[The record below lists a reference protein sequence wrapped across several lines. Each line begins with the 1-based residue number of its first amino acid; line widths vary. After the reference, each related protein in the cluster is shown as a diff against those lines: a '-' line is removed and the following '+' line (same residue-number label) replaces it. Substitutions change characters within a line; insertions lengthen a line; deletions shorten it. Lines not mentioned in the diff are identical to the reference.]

1 MTLSKRVGD
10 LKIKDQISQN
20 DTVCCLHQLFEAQAD
35 RCPSAPAIDNSLGA
49 MQRECGAIFT
59 YGEVEAKSNQLAHYL
74 RRRGAICGARVG
86 LLIPRSPELYIAI
99 LAILKAG
106 GAYVPLDPEYPAD
119 RINYILSDGG
129 IETILTI
136 EDLAQEKAIGV
147 VNVICVDLQAGEIAL
162 ESTQRLDR
170 QLVDTTERD
179 LSYVIYTSGS
189 TGRPKGVEIE
199 HQSSTNYIQVVNESV
214 YHIQS
219 SDRVYQGFSI
229 AFDAS
234 VEEVW
239 CTFATGATLIVGSVE
254 QTRSGVDLAKFLT
267 QQQVTVLSCVPT
279 LLAMMEVEVPT
290 IRLLILGGEQCP
302 QELISR
308 WCNPQRRVLN
318 TYGPTEATV
327 VSTYQECHPDRV
339 ITIGKA
345 LPTYYVYILDEDL
358 QLCPPGVEGEIH
370 IGGICL
376 ARGYV
381 GRPDLT
387 AEKFINLD
395 RYKAIGI
402 IPDRLYK
409 TGDLGTWTNDGEIQF
424 LGRIDGQVKLR
435 GFRIELSEIESVI
448 MQCAGVSGA
457 VVAVKKVT
465 NIDRLIAYLV
475 PKQSLAKLDLGGIFE
490 TMRSRLPPYMVPTS
504 LEVLDSLPTLPSGKV
519 DRKSLPK
526 PQNIG
531 VSFHNNDGR
540 KPTNETESKIAIVWS
555 KILGINDISLDA
567 DFFQEL
573 GGHSLLAAIVISKL
587 RENPQFQ
594 DLAVLDI
601 YQHPTIAKLSAAL
614 ANRQQYPTSTQHGE
628 PSERPIAKPRPSGHI
643 WTILG
648 IYVLYF
654 IYSTPIVLPFSVF
667 DTLYDN
673 NWNKYVALAL
683 SGVALLLI
691 HPSLLLITIAL
702 KWLTIG
708 KYKAGSYPLW
718 GNYYWRFWF
727 MQQVHKLV
735 STEYLAGSP
744 LLNTY
749 YRLLG
754 VKVNRN
760 VYLGAIELV
769 AADLISIGANTSIND
784 RASLV
789 GYEIVDGRLN
799 IGNVTIGRD
808 CFVGSNTM
816 LGLHTQLADRSR
828 IGDLSYLGNGLTIPT
843 GEAWIGSPAKL
854 DHHTSSQ
861 IDELLTPVP
870 KCGNLLKLGYLVGSI
885 AIWLVPFISAIP
897 SFLLWQELLKELEI
911 DELLIPSAILGSFS
925 FIGIFCLQVLLYKWM
940 LLGRVKP
947 GNYPVYSSFG
957 LRKWWIDRL
966 MSMSLEM
973 MPTLYS
979 TLYLLPWL
987 RMLGAKIG
995 ARTEISTATN
1005 ITPDLLSIGSESF
1018 IADTVS
1024 LGAVK
1029 VDRGWMELAPTRIGS
1044 QTFVGNGALVPASSE
1059 IANNSLI
1066 GCLSIPPVSD
1076 TPMQPDTAWLGS
1088 PAIYIPHREV
1098 IDSYEE
1104 AQTYKPPHYLY
1115 AIRLA
1120 IEFLRVTLPGSIHF
1134 IVLFTLE
1141 FGLTVIADANSS
1153 WEWDLAIWAG
1163 VFLWFPFCYFLFTAL
1178 STFFVIGLKWL
1189 VVGRYSSGTI
1199 PLWSSFIW
1207 RTELITGLY
1216 EAIIVPGFLF
1226 FLLGTPFAPMLLR
1239 LLGMKIG
1246 RNVYIETTDF
1256 TEFDLITIED
1266 NVILDRDST
1275 LQTHLFEDRVMKLG
1289 KLHLYPRAQVGSW
1302 GMILYDTVLE
1312 QDVLIQPMSLV
1323 MKGEKLPPATT
1334 WQGIPV
1340 TRTYN

>member
-1 MTLSKRVGD
+1 MMR
-10 LKIKDQISQN
+10 
-20 DTVCCLHQLFEAQAD
+20 H
-35 RCPSAPAIDNSLGA
+35 SLI
-49 MQRECGAIFT
+49 E
-59 YGEVEAKSNQLAHYL
+59 L
-74 RRRGAICGARVG
+74 R
-86 LLIPRSPELYIAI
+86 
-99 LAILKAG
+99 
-106 GAYVPLDPEYPAD
+106 LDPEYPAD
-119 RINYILSDGG
+119 RIDYILSDGG

-170 QLVDTTERD
+170 HLVCTTERD

-199 HQSSTNYIQVVNESV
+199 HRSSTNYIQVVNESV
-214 YHIQS
+214 YQIQPH
-219 SDRVYQGFSI
+219 DRVYQGFSI

-239 CTFATGATLIVGSVE
+239 CTFAAGATLVVGSVE
-254 QTRSGVDLAKFLT
+254 QTRSGVDLAQFLT

-345 LPTYYVYILDEDL
+345 LPTYYVYILDEDF
-358 QLCPPGVEGEIH
+358 QLCPPGVEGEIY

-395 RYKAIGI
+395 ESKSMRI
-402 IPDRLYK
+402 IPNRLYK
-409 TGDLGTWTNDGEIQF
+409 TGDLGSWNDDGEIQF

-448 MQCAGVSGA
+448 MQCAGVSAA
-457 VVAVKKVT
+457 VVAVKKVA

-475 PKQSLAKLDLGGIFE
+475 PKQSLAELDLGGIYE
-490 TMRSRLPPYMVPTS
+490 TMRSRLPAYMVPTS
-504 LEVLDSLPTLPSGKV
+504 LEILASLPTLPSGKV
-519 DRKSLPK
+519 DRKSLPD

-531 VSFHNNDGR
+531 VNFQSSNGR
-540 KPTNETESKIAIVWS
+540 QATNETESKIAFIWS
-555 KILGINDISLDA
+555 EILGISDISIDA

-601 YQHPTIAKLSAAL
+601 YQHPTVAKLATAL
-614 ANRQQYPTSTQHGE
+614 ADRQQHPTSTQHGE
-628 PSERPIAKPRPSGHI
+628 TRERPTAKAHPSGHV

-667 DTLYDN
+667 DILYDDG
-673 NWNKYVALAL
+673 WNKYAALAL
-683 SGVALLLI
+683 SGIVLLSI
-691 HPSLLLITIAL
+691 QPSLLLISIGL

-749 YRLLG
+749 YCLLG
-754 VKVNRN
+754 VKLGQN
-760 VYLGAIELV
+760 VYLGGIELV
-769 AADLISIGANTSIND
+769 AADLITIGENTSIND
-784 RASLV
+784 GASLV

-799 IGNVTIGRD
+799 IGNITIGRD

-816 LGLHTQLADRSR
+816 LGLHTQLVDRSR
-828 IGDLSYLGNGLTIPT
+828 IDDLSYLGNGLNIPA

-854 DHHTSSQ
+854 DPNTSSQ

-870 KCGNLLKLGYLVGSI
+870 KCGNLLKLGYLIGSI
-885 AIWLVPFISAIP
+885 AVWLVPFISAIP
-897 SFLLWQELLKELEI
+897 GFLLWQELLKELEI
-911 DELLIPSAILGSFS
+911 DELLLPAAILGSFS
-925 FIGIFCLQVLLYKWM
+925 FVGIFCLQILLYKWI
-940 LLGRVKP
+940 LLGRIKP

-966 MSMSLEM
+966 MSMSLDM

-1024 LGAVK
+1024 LGAAK

-1044 QTFVGNGALVPASSE
+1044 QTFVGNGALIPAHST
-1059 IANNSLI
+1059 IADNSLI
-1066 GCLSIPPVSD
+1066 GCLSIPPVGD

-1104 AQTYKPPHYLY
+1104 AQTYKPPRYLY

-1141 FGLTVIADANSS
+1141 VGLTVIADANSS
-1153 WEWDLAIWAG
+1153 WEWDLAIWAA

-1178 STFFVIGLKWL
+1178 STFFVIGLKWSI
-1189 VVGRYSSGTI
+1189 VGRYRSGTI
-1199 PLWSSFIW
+1199 PLWNSFIW

-1256 TEFDLITIED
+1256 TEFDLITIDD

-1340 TRTYN
+1340 TRSYD

>member
-1 MTLSKRVGD
+1 MVLSEQFDGRFPNRTQVD
-10 LKIKDQISQN
+10 D
-20 DTVCCLHQLFEAQAD
+20 CLHHLFEAQASQS
-35 RCPSAPAIDNSLGA
+35 PSSPAIDEGGTIL
-49 MQRECGAIFT
+49 T
-59 YGEVEAKSNQLAHYL
+59 YGEVESRSNQLAHYL
-74 RRRGAICGARVG
+74 RDRGVVSGARVG
-86 LLIPRSPELYIAI
+86 LLLPRTPELYIAI

-119 RINYILSDGG
+119 RIDYILSDGG
-129 IETILTI
+129 IETIVTI
-136 EDLAQEKAIGV
+136 EDLAQEKAIGLTNV
-147 VNVICVDLQAGEIAL
+147 VCVDLHAGKIAL
-162 ESTQRLDR
+162 EPTTRLDR
-170 QLVDTTERD
+170 YLISTTDLD

-199 HQSSTNYIQVVNESV
+199 HRSSTNYIRVVNESV
-214 YHIQS
+214 YQIQP

-239 CTFATGATLIVGSVE
+239 CTFAAGATLIVGSIS
-254 QTRSGVDLAKFLT
+254 QTRSGADLAVFLT
-267 QQQVTVLSCVPT
+267 TQRVTVLSCVPT

-302 QELISR
+302 QELVSR

-327 VSTYQECHPDRV
+327 VSTYQECHPDRA

-387 AEKFINLD
+387 AEKFISLD
-395 RYKAIGI
+395 RDKAIGI
-402 IPDRLYK
+402 SPNRLYK
-409 TGDLGTWTNDGEIQF
+409 TGDLGSWTADGEIQF

-475 PKQSLAKLDLGGIFE
+475 PKQSLAELDLGGIFE
-490 TMRSRLPPYMVPTS
+490 AIRSRLPPYMVPTS

-519 DRKSLPK
+519 DRKSLPE

-540 KPTNETESKIAIVWS
+540 KPSNETESKIAIVWS
-555 KILGINDISLDA
+555 EILGINDISIDA

-601 YQHPTIAKLSAAL
+601 YQHPTIAKLAAAL
-614 ANRQQYPTSTQHGE
+614 ANRQQHPASNQHGE
-628 PSERPIAKPRPSGHI
+628 SSERPLAEPLRMRIAKPRPNGNI
-643 WTILG
+643 WAILG
-648 IYVLYF
+648 MYLLYF
-654 IYSTPIVLPFSVF
+654 MYSTPIVLPFSIF
-667 DTLYDN
+667 DTLHDEG
-673 NWNKYVALAL
+673 WNKYIALAM
-683 SGVALLLI
+683 SGVVLLTIHPFLLLI
-691 HPSLLLITIAL
+691 SIAL
-702 KWLTIG
+702 KWLVIG

-727 MQQVHKLV
+727 IQQIHKLV

-754 VKVNRN
+754 AKLDRN
-760 VYLGAIELV
+760 VYLGGIEIV
-769 AADLISIGANTSIND
+769 AADLVTIGANTSIND
-784 RASLV
+784 GASLV

-843 GEAWIGSPAKL
+843 GETWTGSPARL
-854 DHHTSSQ
+854 DPNASSQ
-861 IDELLTPVP
+861 TDELLTPVP
-870 KCGNLLKLGYLVGSI
+870 KCGTLLKLGYLIGSI
-885 AIWLVPFISAIP
+885 AVWLVPFIAAIP
-897 SFLLWQELLKELEI
+897 GFLLWQELFKELEI
-911 DELLIPSAILGSFS
+911 YELLLPSAILGSFS
-925 FIGIFCLQVLLYKWM
+925 FIGIFCLQVLLYKWI
-940 LLGRVKP
+940 LLGKVKP
-947 GNYPVYSSFG
+947 GNYPIYSSFG
-957 LRKWWIDRL
+957 LRKWWVDRL

-1005 ITPDLLSIGSESF
+1005 ITPDLLSIGAESF

-1029 VDRGWMELAPTRIGS
+1029 VDRGWMELATTNIGS
-1044 QTFVGNGALVPASSE
+1044 QTFVGNGALIPAHST
-1059 IANNSLI
+1059 IADNSLI

-1104 AQTYKPPHYLY
+1104 AQTYKPPRHLY

-1141 FGLTVIADANSS
+1141 AGLTIVADGTSS
-1153 WEWDLAIWAG
+1153 WKWDLVIWLG
-1163 VFLWFPFCYFLFTAL
+1163 VFFWFPFCYFLFTAL
-1178 STFFVIGLKWL
+1178 STFLVIGLKWL
-1189 VVGRYSSGTI
+1189 IIGRYRSGTI

-1266 NVILDRDST
+1266 NVILDRDAT

-1289 KLHLYPRAQVGSW
+1289 KLHLHPRTQVGSW
-1302 GMILYDTVLE
+1302 AMILYDTVLE
-1312 QDVLIQPMSLV
+1312 TDVLIQPMSLV

-1340 TRTYN
+1340 TRSYD